1 MKKLKLYHIDFARSA
16 ETVVWEYSLLPENDR
31 IQMSSLLFEAT
42 FDYQDTMK
50 TYNFL
55 VLADSQQMSKYTEIL
70 QNNMVLHFLH
80 DWTEPILKDKVKIDN
95 IEKNLDNS
103 TLKIWEKFKTKLD
116 EWLLLNQ
123 ELDNVLDIIL
133 EKGVDRLRDIDKKFL
148 ENYAK

>member
-1 MKKLKLYHIDFARSA
+1 MKQLKLYHIDFARSV

-31 IQMSSLLFEAT
+31 IQLATLLFEAS
-42 FDYQDTMK
+42 FDYQDSMK

-55 VLADSQQMSKYTEIL
+55 ILSDSQQMSKYTEIL
-70 QNNMVLHFLH
+70 HNNMVLHFIH
-80 DWTEPILKDKVKIDN
+80 DWTEPILKDKLKIDN

-103 TLKIWEKFKTKLD
+103 SLKIWEKFKTKLD
-116 EWLLLNQ
+116 EWLLSNQ

-133 EKGVDRLRDIDKKFL
+133 EKGVERLRDIDKKFL